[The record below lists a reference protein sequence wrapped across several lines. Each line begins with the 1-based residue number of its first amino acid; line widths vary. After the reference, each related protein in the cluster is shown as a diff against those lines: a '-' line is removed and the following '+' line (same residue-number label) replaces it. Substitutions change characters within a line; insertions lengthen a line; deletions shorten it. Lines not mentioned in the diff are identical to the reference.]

1 MNTKSLQNE
10 KFHLDNNAKMVPFA
24 GYNMPMWY
32 STIADEHNCVREKVG
47 IFDVSHMGEFF
58 VTGEMAKDFL
68 QMVTTNDI
76 NKLTKGKVQYSSIAD
91 EHNCVREKV
100 GIFDVSHMG
109 EFFVSGEMAKDFLQ
123 MVTTNDINKLTKGK
137 VQYSSILNRSG
148 GIIDDLLVYDMGEN
162 KYMLVVNA
170 SNMEKDFNWLNDNNN
185 LDVKIKNNSDDYSL
199 FAVQG
204 PEADKVC
211 SKVFNEELTNIKYY
225 TFIEKQT
232 NDFGNVII
240 SATGY
245 TGAGGFEL
253 YVKNEFAESLWN
265 NIILNGNEFKIQ
277 PIGLGARDTLRLEM
291 GFCLHGNDIDDSINP
306 IEAELDWICKKEI
319 NFIGKE
325 IVDRDRSNKPSK
337 TLIGFELI
345 EKGIPRKGYKIFNK
359 EKELVGEVTSG
370 SISPYTKKAIGMGYI
385 SYNENTIS
393 EKIYI
398 EIRSKKVEA
407 QIVKRPFI

>member
-32 STIADEHNCVREKVG
+32 ST
-47 IFDVSHMGEFF
+47 
-58 VTGEMAKDFL
+58 
-68 QMVTTNDI
+68 
-76 NKLTKGKVQYSSIAD
+76 IAD

-185 LDVKIKNNSDDYSL
+185 LDVEIKNNSDDYSL

-370 SISPYTKKAIGMGYI
+370 SISPYTKKAIGMGYV

-398 EIRSKKVEA
+398 QIRSKKVEA

>member
-1 MNTKSLQNE
+1 MNIKSLQNE
-10 KFHLDNNAKMVPFA
+10 KYHVENNAKMVPFA
-24 GYNMPMWY
+24 GYNMPMW
-32 STIADEHNCVREKVG
+32 
-47 IFDVSHMGEFF
+47 
-58 VTGEMAKDFL
+58 
-68 QMVTTNDI
+68 
-76 NKLTKGKVQYSSIAD
+76 YSSIAD

-137 VQYSSILNRSG
+137 VQYSSLLNRSG

-185 LDVKIKNNSDDYSL
+185 LDVEIKNNSDDYSL

-325 IVDRDRSNKPSK
+325 IVDRDRSNNPSK

-345 EKGIPRKGYKIFNK
+345 EKGIPRKGYKILNK

-370 SISPYTKKAIGMGYI
+370 SISPYTKKAIGMGYV

>member
-1 MNTKSLQNE
+1 MNIKSLQNE
-10 KFHLDNNAKMVPFA
+10 KFHVKNNAKMVPFA
-24 GYNMPMWY
+24 GYNMPMW
-32 STIADEHNCVREKVG
+32 
-47 IFDVSHMGEFF
+47 
-58 VTGEMAKDFL
+58 
-68 QMVTTNDI
+68 
-76 NKLTKGKVQYSSIAD
+76 YSSIAD

-162 KYMLVVNA
+162 KYILVVNA

-185 LDVKIKNNSDDYSL
+185 LDVEIKNNSDDYSL

-204 PEADKVC
+204 PKADKVC

-370 SISPYTKKAIGMGYI
+370 SISPYTKKAIGMGYV

>member
-10 KFHLDNNAKMVPFA
+10 KFHVENNAKMVPFA
-24 GYNMPMWY
+24 GYNMPMW
-32 STIADEHNCVREKVG
+32 
-47 IFDVSHMGEFF
+47 
-58 VTGEMAKDFL
+58 
-68 QMVTTNDI
+68 
-76 NKLTKGKVQYSSIAD
+76 YSSIAD

-162 KYMLVVNA
+162 KYILVVNA

-185 LDVKIKNNSDDYSL
+185 LDVEIKNNSDDYSL

-204 PEADKVC
+204 PKADKVC

-232 NDFGNVII
+232 SDFGNVII

-265 NIILNGNEFKIQ
+265 NIITKGNEFKIQ

-370 SISPYTKKAIGMGYI
+370 SISPYTKKAIGMGYV

>member
-1 MNTKSLQNE
+1 MNIKSLQNE
-10 KFHLDNNAKMVPFA
+10 KYHVENNAKMVPFA
-24 GYNMPMWY
+24 GFNMPMW
-32 STIADEHNCVREKVG
+32 
-47 IFDVSHMGEFF
+47 
-58 VTGEMAKDFL
+58 
-68 QMVTTNDI
+68 
-76 NKLTKGKVQYSSIAD
+76 YSSIAD

-185 LDVKIKNNSDDYSL
+185 LDVEIKNNSDDYSL

-211 SKVFNEELTNIKYY
+211 SKIFNEELTNIKYY

-370 SISPYTKKAIGMGYI
+370 SISPSTKKAIGMGYV

-398 EIRSKKVEA
+398 QIRSKKVEA

>member
-10 KFHLDNNAKMVPFA
+10 KFHVKNNAKMVPFA

-58 VTGEMAKDFL
+58 VTGDMAKDYL
-68 QMVTTNDI
+68 QMVTTN
-76 NKLTKGKVQYSSIAD
+76 N
-91 EHNCVREKV
+91 
-100 GIFDVSHMG
+100 
-109 EFFVSGEMAKDFLQ
+109 
-123 MVTTNDINKLTKGK
+123 INKLTKGK

-185 LDVKIKNNSDDYSL
+185 LGVEIKNSSDDYSL

-204 PEADKVC
+204 PNAEKVC
-211 SKVFNEELTNIKYY
+211 SELFDQDLSEIKYY
-225 TFIEKQT
+225 TFTEKQT
-232 NDFGNVII
+232 SEFGNIII

-253 YVKNEFAESLWN
+253 YVKNEFAESLWDGVMSA
-265 NIILNGNEFKIQ
+265 GNEFEIQ

-306 IEAELDWICKKEI
+306 IEAGLGWICKKDI
-319 NFIGKE
+319 DFIGKE
-325 IVDRDRSNKPSK
+325 IVDRDRTNKPSK
-337 TLIGFELI
+337 ILTGFELV

-370 SISPYTKKAIGMGYI
+370 TISPLTKKAIGMGYV
-385 SYNENTIS
+385 SYSENSIS
-393 EKIYI
+393 EKIFI

-407 QIVKRPFI
+407 IITKRPFI

>member
-1 MNTKSLQNE
+1 MNIKSLQNE
-10 KFHLDNNAKMVPFA
+10 KYHFENNAKMVPFA
-24 GYNMPMWY
+24 GYNMPMW
-32 STIADEHNCVREKVG
+32 
-47 IFDVSHMGEFF
+47 
-58 VTGEMAKDFL
+58 
-68 QMVTTNDI
+68 
-76 NKLTKGKVQYSSIAD
+76 YSSIAD

-185 LDVKIKNNSDDYSL
+185 LDVEIKNNSDDYSL

>member
-1 MNTKSLQNE
+1 MNIKSLQNE
-10 KFHLDNNAKMVPFA
+10 KYHVENNAKMVPFA
-24 GYNMPMWY
+24 GYNMPMW
-32 STIADEHNCVREKVG
+32 
-47 IFDVSHMGEFF
+47 
-58 VTGEMAKDFL
+58 
-68 QMVTTNDI
+68 
-76 NKLTKGKVQYSSIAD
+76 YSSIAD

-185 LDVKIKNNSDDYSL
+185 LDVEIKNNSDDYSL

-291 GFCLHGNDIDDSINP
+291 GFCLHGNDIDNSINP

-345 EKGIPRKGYKIFNK
+345 EKGIPRKGYKILNK

-407 QIVKRPFI
+407 KIVKRPFI

>member
-1 MNTKSLQNE
+1 MNIKSLQNE
-10 KFHLDNNAKMVPFA
+10 KYHIENNAKMVPFA
-24 GYNMPMWY
+24 GYNMPMW
-32 STIADEHNCVREKVG
+32 
-47 IFDVSHMGEFF
+47 
-58 VTGEMAKDFL
+58 
-68 QMVTTNDI
+68 
-76 NKLTKGKVQYSSIAD
+76 YSSIAD

-185 LDVKIKNNSDDYSL
+185 LDVEIKNNSDDYSL

-291 GFCLHGNDIDDSINP
+291 GFCLHGNDIDNSINP

-345 EKGIPRKGYKIFNK
+345 EKGIPRKGYKILNK

>member
-1 MNTKSLQNE
+1 
-10 KFHLDNNAKMVPFA
+10 
-24 GYNMPMWY
+24 MP
-32 STIADEHNCVREKVG
+32 
-47 IFDVSHMGEFF
+47 
-58 VTGEMAKDFL
+58 
-68 QMVTTNDI
+68 
-76 NKLTKGKVQYSSIAD
+76 
-91 EHNCVREKV
+91 
-100 GIFDVSHMG
+100 
-109 EFFVSGEMAKDFLQ
+109 
-123 MVTTNDINKLTKGK
+123 
-137 VQYSSILNRSG
+137 
-148 GIIDDLLVYDMGEN
+148 
-162 KYMLVVNA
+162 
-170 SNMEKDFNWLNDNNN
+170 
-185 LDVKIKNNSDDYSL
+185 
-199 FAVQG
+199 
-204 PEADKVC
+204 
-211 SKVFNEELTNIKYY
+211 
-225 TFIEKQT
+225 
-232 NDFGNVII
+232 
-240 SATGY
+240 
-245 TGAGGFEL
+245 GFRLHE
-253 YVKNEFAESLWN
+253 
-265 NIILNGNEFKIQ
+265 
-277 PIGLGARDTLRLEM
+277 IGLGARDTLRLEM

>member
-1 MNTKSLQNE
+1 MNIKSLQNE
-10 KFHLDNNAKMVPFA
+10 KYHVENNAKMVPFA
-24 GYNMPMWY
+24 GYNMPMW
-32 STIADEHNCVREKVG
+32 
-47 IFDVSHMGEFF
+47 
-58 VTGEMAKDFL
+58 
-68 QMVTTNDI
+68 
-76 NKLTKGKVQYSSIAD
+76 YSSIAD

-185 LDVKIKNNSDDYSL
+185 LDVEIKNNSDDYSL

-211 SKVFNEELTNIKYY
+211 SKIFNEELTNIKYY

-345 EKGIPRKGYKIFNK
+345 EKGIPRKGYKILNK

-370 SISPYTKKAIGMGYI
+370 SISPYTKKAIGMGYV

>member
-1 MNTKSLQNE
+1 MNIKSLQNE
-10 KFHLDNNAKMVPFA
+10 KYHVENNAKMVPFA
-24 GYNMPMWY
+24 GYNMPMW
-32 STIADEHNCVREKVG
+32 
-47 IFDVSHMGEFF
+47 
-58 VTGEMAKDFL
+58 
-68 QMVTTNDI
+68 
-76 NKLTKGKVQYSSIAD
+76 YSSIAD

-185 LDVKIKNNSDDYSL
+185 LDVEIKNNSDDYSL

-325 IVDRDRSNKPSK
+325 IVDRDRSNNPSK

-370 SISPYTKKAIGMGYI
+370 SISPYTKKAIGMGYV

-398 EIRSKKVEA
+398 QIRSKKVEA

>member
-1 MNTKSLQNE
+1 MNIKSLQNE
-10 KFHLDNNAKMVPFA
+10 KYHVENNAKMVPFA
-24 GYNMPMWY
+24 GYNMPMW
-32 STIADEHNCVREKVG
+32 
-47 IFDVSHMGEFF
+47 
-58 VTGEMAKDFL
+58 
-68 QMVTTNDI
+68 
-76 NKLTKGKVQYSSIAD
+76 YSSIAD

-109 EFFVSGEMAKDFLQ
+109 EFSVSGEMAKDFLQ

-185 LDVKIKNNSDDYSL
+185 LDVEIKNNSDDYSL

-211 SKVFNEELTNIKYY
+211 SKIFNEELTNIKYY

-291 GFCLHGNDIDDSINP
+291 GFCLHGNDIDNSINP

>member
-1 MNTKSLQNE
+1 MNIKSLQNE
-10 KFHLDNNAKMVPFA
+10 KYHVENNAKMVPFA
-24 GYNMPMWY
+24 GYNMPMW
-32 STIADEHNCVREKVG
+32 
-47 IFDVSHMGEFF
+47 
-58 VTGEMAKDFL
+58 
-68 QMVTTNDI
+68 
-76 NKLTKGKVQYSSIAD
+76 YSSIAD

-185 LDVKIKNNSDDYSL
+185 LDVEIKNNSDDYSL

-211 SKVFNEELTNIKYY
+211 SKIFNEELTNIKYY

-325 IVDRDRSNKPSK
+325 IVDRDRSNNPSK

-345 EKGIPRKGYKIFNK
+345 EKGIPRKGYKILNK

-370 SISPYTKKAIGMGYI
+370 SISPYTKKAIGMGYV

>member
-1 MNTKSLQNE
+1 MNIKSLQNE
-10 KFHLDNNAKMVPFA
+10 KYHVENNAKMVPFA
-24 GYNMPMWY
+24 GYNMPMW
-32 STIADEHNCVREKVG
+32 
-47 IFDVSHMGEFF
+47 
-58 VTGEMAKDFL
+58 
-68 QMVTTNDI
+68 
-76 NKLTKGKVQYSSIAD
+76 YSSIAD

-185 LDVKIKNNSDDYSL
+185 LDVEIKNNSDDYSL

-291 GFCLHGNDIDDSINP
+291 GFCLHGNDIDNSINP

-345 EKGIPRKGYKIFNK
+345 EKGIPRKGYKIYNK

-398 EIRSKKVEA
+398 QIRSKKVEA

>member
-1 MNTKSLQNE
+1 MNIKSLQNE
-10 KFHLDNNAKMVPFA
+10 KYHVENNAKMVPFA
-24 GYNMPMWY
+24 GYNMPMW
-32 STIADEHNCVREKVG
+32 
-47 IFDVSHMGEFF
+47 
-58 VTGEMAKDFL
+58 
-68 QMVTTNDI
+68 
-76 NKLTKGKVQYSSIAD
+76 YSSIAD

-185 LDVKIKNNSDDYSL
+185 LDVEIKNNSDDYSL

-345 EKGIPRKGYKIFNK
+345 EKGIPRKGYKILNK

-370 SISPYTKKAIGMGYI
+370 SISPYTKKAIGMGYV

>member
-1 MNTKSLQNE
+1 MNIKSLQNE
-10 KFHLDNNAKMVPFA
+10 KYHVENNAKMVPFA
-24 GYNMPMWY
+24 GYNMPMW
-32 STIADEHNCVREKVG
+32 
-47 IFDVSHMGEFF
+47 
-58 VTGEMAKDFL
+58 
-68 QMVTTNDI
+68 
-76 NKLTKGKVQYSSIAD
+76 YSSIAD

-185 LDVKIKNNSDDYSL
+185 LDVEIKNNSDDYSL

-265 NIILNGNEFKIQ
+265 NIILKGNEFKIQ

>member
-1 MNTKSLQNE
+1 MNIKSLQNE
-10 KFHLDNNAKMVPFA
+10 KFHVKNNAKMVPFA
-24 GYNMPMWY
+24 GYNMPMW
-32 STIADEHNCVREKVG
+32 
-47 IFDVSHMGEFF
+47 
-58 VTGEMAKDFL
+58 
-68 QMVTTNDI
+68 
-76 NKLTKGKVQYSSIAD
+76 YSSIAD

-185 LDVKIKNNSDDYSL
+185 LDVEIKNNSDDYSL

>member
-1 MNTKSLQNE
+1 MNIKSLQNE
-10 KFHLDNNAKMVPFA
+10 KYHVENNAKMVPFA
-24 GYNMPMWY
+24 GYNMPMW
-32 STIADEHNCVREKVG
+32 
-47 IFDVSHMGEFF
+47 
-58 VTGEMAKDFL
+58 
-68 QMVTTNDI
+68 
-76 NKLTKGKVQYSSIAD
+76 YSSIAD

-185 LDVKIKNNSDDYSL
+185 LDIEIKNNSDDYSL

-291 GFCLHGNDIDDSINP
+291 GFCLHGNDIDNSINP

-325 IVDRDRSNKPSK
+325 IVDRDRSNNPSK

-345 EKGIPRKGYKIFNK
+345 EKGIPRKGYKILNK

-370 SISPYTKKAIGMGYI
+370 SISPYTKKAIGMGYV

>member
-1 MNTKSLQNE
+1 
-10 KFHLDNNAKMVPFA
+10 
-24 GYNMPMWY
+24 MPMW
-32 STIADEHNCVREKVG
+32 
-47 IFDVSHMGEFF
+47 
-58 VTGEMAKDFL
+58 
-68 QMVTTNDI
+68 
-76 NKLTKGKVQYSSIAD
+76 YSSIAD

-185 LDVKIKNNSDDYSL
+185 LDVEIKNNSDDYSL

>member
-1 MNTKSLQNE
+1 MNIKSLQNE
-10 KFHLDNNAKMVPFA
+10 KYHVENNAKMVPFA
-24 GYNMPMWY
+24 GYNMPMW
-32 STIADEHNCVREKVG
+32 
-47 IFDVSHMGEFF
+47 
-58 VTGEMAKDFL
+58 
-68 QMVTTNDI
+68 
-76 NKLTKGKVQYSSIAD
+76 YSSIAD

-185 LDVKIKNNSDDYSL
+185 LDVEIKNNSDDYSL

-211 SKVFNEELTNIKYY
+211 SKIFNEELTNIKYY

-291 GFCLHGNDIDDSINP
+291 GFCLHGNDIDNSINP

-345 EKGIPRKGYKIFNK
+345 EKGIPRKGYKILNK

>member
-1 MNTKSLQNE
+1 MNIKSLQNE
-10 KFHLDNNAKMVPFA
+10 KYHVENNAKMVPFA
-24 GYNMPMWY
+24 GYNMPMW
-32 STIADEHNCVREKVG
+32 
-47 IFDVSHMGEFF
+47 
-58 VTGEMAKDFL
+58 
-68 QMVTTNDI
+68 
-76 NKLTKGKVQYSSIAD
+76 YSSIAD

-123 MVTTNDINKLTKGK
+123 MVTTNDINKLKKGK

-185 LDVKIKNNSDDYSL
+185 LDVEIKNNSDDYSL

-291 GFCLHGNDIDDSINP
+291 GFCLHGNDIDNSINP

-325 IVDRDRSNKPSK
+325 IVDRDRSNNPSK

>member
-1 MNTKSLQNE
+1 MNIKSLQNE
-10 KFHLDNNAKMVPFA
+10 KYHVENNAKMVPFA
-24 GYNMPMWY
+24 GYNMPMW
-32 STIADEHNCVREKVG
+32 
-47 IFDVSHMGEFF
+47 
-58 VTGEMAKDFL
+58 
-68 QMVTTNDI
+68 
-76 NKLTKGKVQYSSIAD
+76 YSSIAD

-185 LDVKIKNNSDDYSL
+185 LDVEIKNNSDDYSL

-211 SKVFNEELTNIKYY
+211 SRVFNEELTNIKYY

-291 GFCLHGNDIDDSINP
+291 GFCLHGNDIDNSINP

-345 EKGIPRKGYKIFNK
+345 EKGIPRKGYKILNK

>member
-1 MNTKSLQNE
+1 MNIKSLQNE
-10 KFHLDNNAKMVPFA
+10 KYHIENNAKMVPFA
-24 GYNMPMWY
+24 GYNMPMW
-32 STIADEHNCVREKVG
+32 
-47 IFDVSHMGEFF
+47 
-58 VTGEMAKDFL
+58 
-68 QMVTTNDI
+68 
-76 NKLTKGKVQYSSIAD
+76 YSSIAD

-185 LDVKIKNNSDDYSL
+185 LDVEIKNNSDEYSL

-291 GFCLHGNDIDDSINP
+291 GFCLHGNDIDNSINP

-345 EKGIPRKGYKIFNK
+345 EKGIPRKGYKIYNK

>member
-1 MNTKSLQNE
+1 MNIKSLQNE
-10 KFHLDNNAKMVPFA
+10 KYHVENNAKMVPFA
-24 GYNMPMWY
+24 GYNMPMW
-32 STIADEHNCVREKVG
+32 
-47 IFDVSHMGEFF
+47 
-58 VTGEMAKDFL
+58 
-68 QMVTTNDI
+68 
-76 NKLTKGKVQYSSIAD
+76 YSSIAD

-185 LDVKIKNNSDDYSL
+185 LDVEIKNNSDDYSL

-232 NDFGNVII
+232 NDFGNIII

>member
-1 MNTKSLQNE
+1 MNIKSLQNE
-10 KFHLDNNAKMVPFA
+10 KFHVENNAKMVAFA
-24 GYNMPMWY
+24 GYNMPMW
-32 STIADEHNCVREKVG
+32 
-47 IFDVSHMGEFF
+47 
-58 VTGEMAKDFL
+58 
-68 QMVTTNDI
+68 
-76 NKLTKGKVQYSSIAD
+76 YSSIAD

-185 LDVKIKNNSDDYSL
+185 LNVEIKNNSDGYSL

-204 PEADKVC
+204 PKADKVC

-232 NDFGNVII
+232 KNFGNVII

-253 YVKNEFAESLWN
+253 YIKNKFAESLWD
-265 NIILNGNEFKIQ
+265 NIISIGNEFEIQ

-359 EKELVGEVTSG
+359 KKELVGDVTSG
-370 SISPYTKKAIGMGYI
+370 SISPYTKKAIGMGYV

>member
-1 MNTKSLQNE
+1 MNIKSLQNE
-10 KFHLDNNAKMVPFA
+10 KYHVENNAKMVPFA
-24 GYNMPMWY
+24 GYNMPMW
-32 STIADEHNCVREKVG
+32 
-47 IFDVSHMGEFF
+47 
-58 VTGEMAKDFL
+58 
-68 QMVTTNDI
+68 
-76 NKLTKGKVQYSSIAD
+76 YSSIAD

-185 LDVKIKNNSDDYSL
+185 LDVEIKNNSDDYSL

-325 IVDRDRSNKPSK
+325 IVDRDRSNNPSK

>member
-1 MNTKSLQNE
+1 MNIKSLQNE
-10 KFHLDNNAKMVPFA
+10 KYHVENNAKMVPFA
-24 GYNMPMWY
+24 GYNMPMW
-32 STIADEHNCVREKVG
+32 
-47 IFDVSHMGEFF
+47 
-58 VTGEMAKDFL
+58 
-68 QMVTTNDI
+68 
-76 NKLTKGKVQYSSIAD
+76 YSSIAD

-185 LDVKIKNNSDDYSL
+185 LDVEIKNNSDDYSL

-291 GFCLHGNDIDDSINP
+291 GFCLHGNDIDNSINP

-345 EKGIPRKGYKIFNK
+345 EKGIPRKGYKILNK

-398 EIRSKKVEA
+398 QIRSKKVEA

>member
-1 MNTKSLQNE
+1 MNIKSLQNE
-10 KFHLDNNAKMVPFA
+10 KFHVENNAKMVAFA
-24 GYNMPMWY
+24 GYNMPMW
-32 STIADEHNCVREKVG
+32 
-47 IFDVSHMGEFF
+47 
-58 VTGEMAKDFL
+58 
-68 QMVTTNDI
+68 
-76 NKLTKGKVQYSSIAD
+76 YSSIAD

-185 LDVKIKNNSDDYSL
+185 LNVEIKNNSDGYSL

-204 PEADKVC
+204 PKADKVC

-232 NDFGNVII
+232 KDFGNVII

-253 YVKNEFAESLWN
+253 YIKNEFAESLWD
-265 NIILNGNEFKIQ
+265 NIISIGNEFEIQ

-359 EKELVGEVTSG
+359 EKELVGDVTSG
-370 SISPYTKKAIGMGYI
+370 SISPYTKKAIGMGYV

>member
-1 MNTKSLQNE
+1 MNIKSLQNE
-10 KFHLDNNAKMVPFA
+10 KYHVENNAKMVPFA
-24 GYNMPMWY
+24 GYNMPMW
-32 STIADEHNCVREKVG
+32 
-47 IFDVSHMGEFF
+47 
-58 VTGEMAKDFL
+58 
-68 QMVTTNDI
+68 
-76 NKLTKGKVQYSSIAD
+76 YSSIAD

-185 LDVKIKNNSDDYSL
+185 LDVEIKNNSDDYSL

-291 GFCLHGNDIDDSINP
+291 GFCLHGNDIDNSINP

-325 IVDRDRSNKPSK
+325 IVDRDRSNNPSK

-359 EKELVGEVTSG
+359 EKKLVGEVTSG
-370 SISPYTKKAIGMGYI
+370 SISPYTKKAIGMGYV